1 MEEIVRVFLGD
12 LMLVV
17 PCSQE
22 VKTTKF
28 QEDVLQAVLKRN
40 PKLPTDPASY
50 KFIQTSNGRFL
61 HYDSILEHKNLE
73 EKLDISLICIS
84 DIPKEFVWQKQQSA
98 KYFVD
103 ELDLSPAEST
113 RILDSFK
120 EDLIETVG
128 DICYLQK
135 DDLKR
140 LHLGDVR
147 EKIKSRIAE
156 INRQYCI
163 HINCLTCKKDLD
175 TEHEDEEDNLPTEG
189 TKESIDIE
197 EKQADGGEK
206 TSYKKPKITRDLS
219 EFTERN
225 YDVVKI
231 NLVGRR
237 QNRVLRLTSTEIS
250 NVRNGKITANHG
262 YNDVFCVTMKEAQT
276 FVVSFVNDH
285 NFTYCAPNAMDIVHE
300 INERLAAR
308 RNREKSLF
316 TYNLVK
322 IPMKYQ
328 AKIFKEKG
336 GMKRKGSA
344 KIGAEQSQQLLDV
357 LRGGT
362 SMKRKTS
369 AGDAAAQKSASKIEA
384 ILGSSQKQRIQH
396 YVESLLLDSTTQE
409 GKARARFLKN
419 FSVIEKE
426 PHTILGVIRQF
437 MDSLRV
443 HIENKHSKYLKGT
456 AGATSL
462 DDEGISNLIEESIQ
476 KAVVMPKYQKIIN
489 ALRSINRQKHSKIMN
504 KKRILRSKQQAFYGI
519 KSDEISS
526 SNWSAATYELDF
538 MDKKL
543 LPVEKLAVLLKTA
556 RAIYNTHNY
565 ERNRKEAESRSKDE
579 NGLIEPKNF
588 FLAADEFF
596 PIFLFVVVS
605 SNIDYLE
612 VTKQFLWGL
621 CERGSLTGEGG
632 YYLTVFEATVEYIHS
647 FDQTA
652 TSPNDSNKTSVDTRF
667 SACE

>member
-1 MEEIVRVFLGD
+1 MEEIVRVYLGD
-12 LMLVV
+12 LVIVV
-17 PCSQE
+17 PCSKD
-22 VKTTKF
+22 VKTAKF
-28 QEDVLQAVLKRN
+28 QENVLQAISKRN

-61 HYDSILEHKNLE
+61 HYDLILEHKNPDG
-73 EKLDISLICIS
+73 KLDISLICMS

-103 ELDLSPAEST
+103 GLDLSPTEST

-120 EDLIETVG
+120 EDLIKTVG

-163 HINCLTCKKDLD
+163 HINCLTCEKDLD
-175 TEHEDEEDNLPTEG
+175 TENEDEEEKLPTEG
-189 TKESIDIE
+189 SKEKIDTE
-197 EKQADGGEK
+197 EKQADGEEK
-206 TSYKKPKITRDLS
+206 APQKIKVTRDLS

-262 YNDVFCVTMKEAQT
+262 YNDVFCVTMKESQT

-285 NFTYCAPNAMDIVHE
+285 NFTYRAPNAMDIVYE

-336 GMKRKGSA
+336 GMKEKGSA
-344 KIGAEQSQQLLDV
+344 KVSAEQSQQLLDV

-369 AGDAAAQKSASKIEA
+369 APDLAVQKSASKIEA

-396 YVESLLLDSTTQE
+396 YVENLLLDPTTEE

-426 PHTILGVIRQF
+426 PHTLLGVIRQF

-456 AGATSL
+456 AGATTL

-476 KAVVMPKYQKIIN
+476 KAVVMPKYQKIKN
-489 ALRSINRQKHSKIMN
+489 ALQGINRQKHSKIMN

-579 NGLIEPKNF
+579 NGLIEPQNF

-596 PIFLFVVVS
+596 PIFLFVVVN
-605 SNIDYLE
+605 SNIAFLE

-647 FDQTA
+647 FDVTA
-652 TSPNDSNKTSVDTRF
+652 TSPNDSKKSSDTRF